1 VSGGTP
7 TSSRLRRTSRLGG
20 LVAVQGGRIAGGR
33 ALDRV
38 RSDEGRDRAQA
49 ARTAEVVEQIVVQ
62 LGRMK
67 GAAMKIGQVISTVE
81 LPGMEPEAGERI
93 QRRLAELRDAAP
105 TVQWSRMEK
114 LMASEWGQPVSAVL
128 ADIEPQAMAA
138 ASIGQVHRATT
149 RDGVD
154 VAVKVQYPGIAE
166 AVEADL
172 RNLRVLM
179 PLLGRVAPGLD
190 TKALGDELR
199 ERISEE
205 LDYELESAN
214 QRRVRS
220 WWRNHPHVLVPR
232 VDTTLSTR
240 RVLVSEL
247 HEGMRFDDLKTAGN
261 ARRDRVAEIVHR
273 FYYATAADHGLV
285 LGDPHPGNWQS
296 LEDGRVVMFDFGM
309 VRDLPGGPDGYV
321 RREGAL
327 LQAVYDQ
334 DPRALFTVMRDLGYL
349 GDGSAFTDRLDLLLA
364 HMTIAAASLIE
375 DQPFRLGPEVQR
387 EMTEAM
393 FALGPEWRQMLRAF
407 SLPREAI
414 LLRRMTDLLYAGCC
428 QLHAAADWWALAQE
442 LQIDGEPRTALAC
455 EHADWHRRR
464 W

>member
-81 LPGMEPEAGERI
+81 LPGIEPEAGERI
-93 QRRLAELRDAAP
+93 QRRLAELRDGAP

-214 QRRVRS
+214 QRRVRR

-247 HEGMRFDDLKTAGN
+247 HEGHALRRPEDRGQRAARSG
-261 ARRDRVAEIVHR
+261 RRDRSPLLLRDCCRSRSRARRPASRQLAVARGWAGRDVR
-273 FYYATAADHGLV
+273 LRHGARPS
-285 LGDPHPGNWQS
+285 GRA
-296 LEDGRVVMFDFGM
+296 GRVRASRG
-309 VRDLPGGPDGYV
+309 RLAAGG
-321 RREGAL
+321 L
-327 LQAVYDQ
+327 
-334 DPRALFTVMRDLGYL
+334 
-349 GDGSAFTDRLDLLLA
+349 
-364 HMTIAAASLIE
+364 
-375 DQPFRLGPEVQR
+375 
-387 EMTEAM
+387 
-393 FALGPEWRQMLRAF
+393 
-407 SLPREAI
+407 
-414 LLRRMTDLLYAGCC
+414 
-428 QLHAAADWWALAQE
+428 
-442 LQIDGEPRTALAC
+442 
-455 EHADWHRRR
+455 
-464 W
+464 

>member
-1 VSGGTP
+1 MAGGHDSPNGRALTALVSDGTP

-49 ARTAEVVEQIVVQ
+49 ARTADVVEQIVVQ
-62 LGRMK
+62 LGKMK

-81 LPGMEPEAGERI
+81 FPGMEAEAAERI

-105 TVQWSRMEK
+105 TVRWSRIEK
-114 LMASEWGQPVSAVL
+114 LMVAEWGEPVSAVL
-128 ADIEPQAMAA
+128 ADIEPEAMAA

-172 RNLRVLM
+172 RNLRLLL
-179 PLLGRVAPGLD
+179 PLLGRLAPGLD

-205 LDYELESAN
+205 LDYELEAAN
-214 QRRVRS
+214 QRRVWR
-220 WWRNHPHVLVPR
+220 WWRGHPHVLVPR
-232 VDTTLSTR
+232 VDTALSTR

-247 HEGMRFDDLKTAGN
+247 HEGMRFDDLKTRRTT

-296 LEDGRVVMFDFGM
+296 LDDGRVVMFDFGM
-309 VRDLPGGPDGYV
+309 VRTASGRARRVRASRGRPAAGDPRPGPRRAVHRDARPRLPRRRERLHRSPRPAARPHDDRV
-321 RREGAL
+321 RRRSSRTSRFAS
-327 LQAVYDQ
+327 V
-334 DPRALFTVMRDLGYL
+334 PRS
-349 GDGSAFTDRLDLLLA
+349 SAR
-364 HMTIAAASLIE
+364 
-375 DQPFRLGPEVQR
+375 
-387 EMTEAM
+387 
-393 FALGPEWRQMLRAF
+393 
-407 SLPREAI
+407 
-414 LLRRMTDLLYAGCC
+414 
-428 QLHAAADWWALAQE
+428 
-442 LQIDGEPRTALAC
+442 
-455 EHADWHRRR
+455 
-464 W
+464 

>member
-1 VSGGTP
+1 VSDGTP

-20 LVAVQGGRIAGGR
+20 LVALQGGRIAGGR

-38 RSDEGRDRAQA
+38 RSDEARDRAQS
-49 ARTAEVVEQIVVQ
+49 ARTADVVEQIVVQ
-62 LGRMK
+62 LGKMK

-81 LPGMEPEAGERI
+81 LPGMEAEAGERI

-105 TVQWSRMEK
+105 TVEWTRMEK
-114 LMASEWGQPVSAVL
+114 LMAAEWGTAVSAAL
-128 ADIEPQAMAA
+128 ADIEPEAMAA

-149 RDGVD
+149 LDGVE

-172 RNLRVLM
+172 RNLRVLL

-214 QRRVRS
+214 QRRVQR
-220 WWRNHPHVLVPR
+220 WWRDHPHVLVPR
-232 VDTTLSTR
+232 VHTALSTR
-240 RVLVSEL
+240 RVLVTER
-247 HEGMRFDDLKTAGN
+247 HEGLRFDDLKTA
-261 ARRDRVAEIVHR
+261 ADVRRDRVAEIVHR

-296 LEDGRVVMFDFGM
+296 LDDGRVVMFDFGM
-309 VRDLPGGPDGYV
+309 VRNLPGGPDGYV

-327 LQAVYDQ
+327 LQAIYDQ
-334 DPRALFTVMRDLGYL
+334 DPDELFTVMRDLGYL
-349 GDGSAFTDRLDLLLA
+349 GDGSAFTDRRDLLLV
-364 HMTIAAASLIE
+364 HMTIASASLIE

-387 EMTEAM
+387 EMTDAL

-414 LLRRMTDLLYAGCC
+414 LLRRMSDLLYAGVS
-428 QLHAAADWWALAQE
+428 QLRAAGDWWALARE
-442 LQIDGEPRTALAC
+442 LQIDGKPRTALAR
-455 EHADWHRRR
+455 EHAEWRARRT
-464 W
+464 

>member
-1 VSGGTP
+1 MSDGTP

-20 LVAVQGGRIAGGR
+20 LVALQGGRIAGGR

-38 RSDEGRDRAQA
+38 RSDEARDRAQA

-62 LGRMK
+62 LGKMK

-81 LPGMEPEAGERI
+81 FPGMEAEAGERI

-105 TVQWSRMEK
+105 TVAWSRMEQ
-114 LMASEWGQPVSAVL
+114 LMAAEWGRPVSAVL
-128 ADIEPQAMAA
+128 ADIEPEAMAA

-149 RDGVD
+149 RDGVA

-172 RNLRVLM
+172 RNLRVLL

-205 LDYELESAN
+205 LDYELEAAN
-214 QRRVRS
+214 QRRVQR
-220 WWRNHPHVLVPR
+220 WWRDHPHVLVPR
-232 VDTTLSTR
+232 VDSDLSTR
-240 RVLVSEL
+240 RVLVTEL
-247 HEGMRFDDLKTAGN
+247 REGMRFDDLKTAGD
-261 ARRDRVAEIVHR
+261 ARRDRVAEIVYR
-273 FYYATAADHGLV
+273 FYYATAADHGFV

-309 VRDLPGGPDGYV
+309 VRTLPAGRDGYL

-334 DPRALFTVMRDLGYL
+334 DPDAVFDVMRELGYL
-349 GDGSAFTDRLDLLLA
+349 GDGSAFTKRRELLLA
-364 HMTIAAASLIE
+364 HMTIASAALIE
-375 DQPFRLGPEVQR
+375 DQPFRLGPEVGR
-387 EMTEAM
+387 ELTEAL

-414 LLRRMTDLLYAGCC
+414 LLRRMADLLYAGCS
-428 QLHAAADWWALAQE
+428 QLRAAADWWALARE
-442 LQIDGEPRTALAC
+442 LQIDGEPRTALAR
-455 EHADWHRRR
+455 EHANWRARRT
-464 W
+464 

>member
-1 VSGGTP
+1 M
-7 TSSRLRRTSRLGG
+7 
-20 LVAVQGGRIAGGR
+20 
-33 ALDRV
+33 
-38 RSDEGRDRAQA
+38 
-49 ARTAEVVEQIVVQ
+49 VQ

-81 LPGMEPEAGERI
+81 FPGMEAEAGERI

-105 TVQWSRMEK
+105 SVEWPRMEK
-114 LMASEWGQPVSAVL
+114 LMAAEWGEPVSAVL
-128 ADIEPQAMAA
+128 ADIEPEAMAA

-172 RNLRVLM
+172 RNLRVLL
-179 PLLGRVAPGLD
+179 PLLGRLAPGLD

-205 LDYELESAN
+205 LDYELEASN
-214 QRRVRS
+214 QRRIGR

-232 VDTTLSTR
+232 VDTALSTR
-240 RVLVSEL
+240 RVLVTEL
-247 HEGMRFDDLKTAGN
+247 HEGLRFDDLKSAGE

-309 VRDLPGGPDGYV
+309 VRDLPGGPEGYV
-321 RREGAL
+321 RREGVL
-327 LQAVYDQ
+327 LQSVYDQ
-334 DPRALFTVMRDLGYL
+334 DANALFTVMRDLGYL
-349 GDGSAFTDRLDLLLA
+349 GDGSAFTDRRDLLLA

-387 EMTEAM
+387 EMTDAM

-428 QLHAAADWWALAQE
+428 QLRAEGDWWALAQE
-442 LQIDGEPRTALAC
+442 LQIDGKPRTVLAR
-455 EHADWHRRR
+455 EHADWRARTR
-464 W
+464 

>member
-1 VSGGTP
+1 MSGGTP

-214 QRRVRS
+214 QRRVRR

-261 ARRDRVAEIVHR
+261 ARRDRVPRSFTASITRLLPITVSCS
-273 FYYATAADHGLV
+273 ATRIPATG
-285 LGDPHPGNWQS
+285 S
-296 LEDGRVVMFDFGM
+296 RSRM
-309 VRDLPGGPDGYV
+309 GG
-321 RREGAL
+321 
-327 LQAVYDQ
+327 
-334 DPRALFTVMRDLGYL
+334 
-349 GDGSAFTDRLDLLLA
+349 S
-364 HMTIAAASLIE
+364 
-375 DQPFRLGPEVQR
+375 
-387 EMTEAM
+387 
-393 FALGPEWRQMLRAF
+393 
-407 SLPREAI
+407 
-414 LLRRMTDLLYAGCC
+414 
-428 QLHAAADWWALAQE
+428 
-442 LQIDGEPRTALAC
+442 
-455 EHADWHRRR
+455 
-464 W
+464 

>member
-1 VSGGTP
+1 VSDGTP

-38 RSDEGRDRAQA
+38 RSDEARDRAQA
-49 ARTAEVVEQIVVQ
+49 ARTADVVEQIVVQ
-62 LGRMK
+62 LGKMK

-81 LPGMEPEAGERI
+81 LPGMEAEAGERI

-105 TVQWSRMEK
+105 TVEWRRIEK
-114 LMASEWGQPVSAVL
+114 LMAAEWGTPVSAAL
-128 ADIEPQAMAA
+128 ADIEPEAMAA

-149 RDGVD
+149 LDGVE

-205 LDYELESAN
+205 LDYELEAAN
-214 QRRVRS
+214 QRRVRR
-220 WWRNHPHVLVPR
+220 WWRDHPHVLVPR
-232 VDTTLSTR
+232 VHSALSTR
-240 RVLVSEL
+240 RVLVTEL
-247 HEGMRFDDLKTAGN
+247 HEGLRFDDLKSAGD

-296 LEDGRVVMFDFGM
+296 LDDGRVVMFDFGM
-309 VRDLPGGPDGYV
+309 VRALPAGPGGYV

-327 LQAVYDQ
+327 LQAIYGQ
-334 DPRALFTVMRDLGYL
+334 DPDALFSVMRDLGYL
-349 GDGSAFTDRLDLLLA
+349 GDGSAFTGRRDLLLA
-364 HMTIAAASLIE
+364 HMTIASASLVE

-387 EMTEAM
+387 EMTDAL

-407 SLPREAI
+407 ALPREAI
-414 LLRRMTDLLYAGCC
+414 LLRRMSDLLYASVS
-428 QLHAAADWWALAQE
+428 QLRAAADWWALARE
-442 LQIDGEPRTALAC
+442 LQIDGKPRTALGL
-455 EHADWHRRR
+455 EHAGWRTRT
-464 W
+464 